1 MGKTYR
7 GKDRDWARKAEKRRR
22 QSEKWGGG
30 EAPGSRFRPHRK
42 KTFSER
48 WS

>member
-22 QSEKWGGG
+22 QSEKSGYS
-30 EAPGSRFRPHRK
+30 ERESRFRPHKRK
-42 KTFSER
+42 NLSER

>member
-7 GKDRDWARKAEKRRR
+7 GKDRDWARKAEKHRRK
-22 QSEKWGGG
+22 SEKSEWSERG
-30 EAPGSRFRPHRK
+30 ARFRPHKRK
-42 KTFSER
+42 SDTER